1 MTDTDYV
8 NRFSKASS
16 LALENENFSIISS
29 IDKKVYR
36 SKLENK
42 NKNFEDYRVGY
53 GFFTEIENIS
63 YEELASKITDKYQ
76 TITYFG
82 IDAQKIAK
90 QFISSGVRG
99 VDRIVPIGNAL
110 DLGLVWDGYDII
122 RSLSRVIAVR

>member
-1 MTDTDYV
+1 MKIKIKTL
-8 NRFSKASS
+8 R
-16 LALENENFSIISS
+16 
-29 IDKKVYR
+29 
-36 SKLENK
+36 
-42 NKNFEDYRVGY
+42 YRVGY

-122 RSLSRVIAVR
+122 RS